1 MPPSEKKIK
10 KRIMKAK
17 AKAKAK
23 PKRQKQRQTQT
34 QKIIQTIKISGGA
47 SGSGRQQNPVMPIQI
62 HQPTAPIYHPSPHQH
77 PNFPPI
83 RPNPVS
89 NSVSHPIQH
98 TVSNPVSSTNLI
110 KPNPVIRQVSSLP
123 QKQTIPAHNIPDP
136 VYVVNR
142 EISKET
148 VPSKKPNPI
157 APESLQKL
165 FKENTKNKNEYSIF
179 FTRHKD
185 NHIVNDEKELKA
197 PETKSAWNVKP
208 FTRLN
213 NDDADNTLFP
223 DDELTR
229 HY

>member
-23 PKRQKQRQTQT
+23 PKKQKQRQTQT
-34 QKIIQTIKISGGA
+34 QKVIQTVKITGA
-47 SGSGRQQNPVMPIQI
+47 SGSARQQNPVMPIQI
-62 HQPTAPIYHPSPHQH
+62 HQPVAPIYHPSPHQH
-77 PNFPPI
+77 PNLPPI
-83 RPNPVS
+83 RPNPVTNTIS
-89 NSVSHPIQH
+89 NPIQR
-98 TVSNPVSSTNLI
+98 TVSNPVPSTNLI
-110 KPNPVIRQVSSLP
+110 RPNPVVRQVSSLP
-123 QKQTIPAHNIPDP
+123 QKQTLPPHNIPDP

-148 VPSKKPNPI
+148 TPSKSKPNPI
-157 APESLQKL
+157 APENLQKL
-165 FKENTKNKNEYSIF
+165 FKENKKNQNEYAIF
-179 FTRHKD
+179 ATSDRYKHL
-185 NHIVNDEKELKA
+185 VNDTKELKA

-208 FTRLN
+208 FARLN
-213 NDDADNTLFP
+213 NDTDNTLFP